1 MSSCKFCFSKT
12 WHKAPV
18 RLRPLCEDANREP
31 GTGNRE
37 PGPRG
42 PWRPSD
48 SEASPGGLGATG
60 ATGAATG
67 APTPAG
73 RTVPGSPQGISGRAL
88 SGPRVGGLCADGRL
102 GPRII
107 LEAS

>member
-12 WHKAPV
+12 WHEAPV

-31 GTGNRE
+31 GTGPARALAAE
-37 PGPRG
+37 RQRG
-42 PWRPSD
+42 LSRG
-48 SEASPGGLGATG
+48 AGGHG
-60 ATGAATG
+60 G

-88 SGPRVGGLCADGRL
+88 SGPSVGGLCADGRL